1 MKKVSRKEVLRKP
14 WNGATLP
21 KCEFLKIKSVC
32 KRSFAGGKWRK
43 ENVFENFS
51 A

>member
-21 KCEFLKIKSVC
+21 KWEFYEKYARKMVLKE
-32 KRSFAGGKWRK
+32 K
-43 ENVFENFS
+43 EEHVFSKNFGD
-51 A
+51 